1 MWMQTTNKADTER
14 VWVNFTN
21 SDGQTVTLGYPVH
34 KILGN
39 ANASSVNTNEAA
51 SRVAI
56 HCKSVANMSGSLIG
70 VAYED
75 VANGDVGIAQV
86 YGYTESIKT
95 TKRGS
100 GHSTRSAEIIPGEPL
115 GVSTAAAAAS
125 IGFDSAGGANLMGV
139 FGPVVALDTIVVAT
153 SEAGGIGNHAF
164 LRCM

>member
-1 MWMQTTNKADTER
+1 MWMQTVNRSDTER

-34 KILGN
+34 RILGN

-56 HCKSVANMSGSLIG
+56 HCKSVANTGGSLIG
-70 VAYED
+70 IAYED
-75 VANGDVGIAQV
+75 VANNDVGIAQV

-95 TKRGS
+95 SYRAAGGGRG
-100 GHSTRSAEIIPGEPL
+100 AQIVPGEPL
-115 GVSTAAAAAS
+115 GISTAAAAAS
-125 IGFDSAGGANLMGV
+125 VGFDSAGGANITGYW
-139 FGPVVALDTIVVAT
+139 GPVIALDTIVTAT
-153 SEAGGIGNHAF
+153 TGAGGIGNHAF

>member
-1 MWMQTTNKADTER
+1 MWMQTVNRTDTER

-39 ANASSVNTNEAA
+39 ANSSSENTNEAA

-56 HCKSVANMSGSLIG
+56 HCKSVANTGGSLIG

-75 VANGDVGIAQV
+75 VPNGDVGIAQV
-86 YGYTESIKT
+86 YGYTESLKMST
-95 TKRGS
+95 LTGSTSRG
-100 GHSTRSAEIIPGEPL
+100 AQVVPGEPL
-115 GVSTAAAAAS
+115 GILTAAAAAS
-125 IGFDSAGGANLMGV
+125 IGFDSTGNVTGYV
-139 FGPVVALDTIVVAT
+139 GPVVALDTIVHAT
-153 SEAGGIGNHAF
+153 TTAGGYGNHVF

>member
-1 MWMQTTNKADTER
+1 MWMQTVNRTDTER

-56 HCKSVANMSGSLIG
+56 HCKSVANTGGSLIG

-75 VANGDVGIAQV
+75 VPNGDVGIAQV
-86 YGYTESIKT
+86 YGYTESLKIST
-95 TKRGS
+95 RAAGS
-100 GHSTRSAEIIPGEPL
+100 GRGAQIIPGEPL
-115 GVSTAAAAAS
+115 GVENAAS
-125 IGFDSAGGANLMGV
+125 NAASVGFDSIVTAQSPIGPVIALETIPTATSAAGGYANHV
-139 FGPVVALDTIVVAT
+139 
-153 SEAGGIGNHAF
+153 F